1 MKKHRKLVALLIAL
15 TFLFSVA
22 APAMAADASDAEK
35 AAGKLEAL
43 GIIEGYP
50 DGSFGLDREIT
61 RAEFAKVAVIA
72 SGHGDAGD
80 ILKSTPSKF
89 SDVKTN
95 EWYTGW
101 INLAASQGYVKGYP
115 DGTFRPNDKITNA
128 EVVTVLLR
136 LLGYNDNLPG
146 DWPTNYIVKAVALEI
161 TKGISFDAKAFA
173 VRGEVFM
180 MADKALDTE
189 MVKWD
194 SDSQDF
200 EGKDEKLI
208 AKSFEGLMED
218 GLVTDISWDSKG
230 VMSAEISGSAYEV
243 SDDAIIAGAPDMLAL
258 LGSKVDFILN
268 DDDEIVYAGAKETKT
283 VSDDEITIGSKKL
296 TIDKKDYDLA
306 EDFGVTFFPGS
317 GSYEEGVKFS
327 ADNIVVVLDKKNN
340 AEWVFVYEYSRADL
354 IEEIEGDKLFGEV
367 RTNFEYDEDDNVVI
381 VKNGAI
387 AGFEDLAEGDL
398 FYLEKNIRGLD
409 YLLIASDE
417 KVEGVLE
424 AASGKWDEVTVDGTK
439 YKVDSDA
446 LVSDNEGK
454 DFGDYDEVFSKD
466 MVDEDI
472 TLLLSPVGKVAF
484 AISGAKAES
493 DDLYGIFLAAD
504 EDAFGNV
511 KVQLVNADG
520 KKVIYEV
527 DDPLDEDVV
536 DLTGGEGQTG
546 ISPKANAHELVLYRL
561 NDDGDIVYF
570 KAFSSFIEAEKGD
583 GVYVTREDGNRIY
596 INGSW
601 KRIADDTVFFVAE
614 KMGSSGVSKWTTASW
629 AEFKDGFK
637 GDQEADAIY
646 DGNKLLAIAYHGT
659 LVDPDNYG
667 VIAGSGYNTKG
678 FYYDVFFKGA
688 KERFNTKDEPALSK
702 VISKK
707 TLVRFELTDGKMD
720 KIQEIEITDPDKE
733 LVTKVGDGYFDT
745 EVDVYY
751 IDEDTMIVDIT
762 GSNPELAGRVVRG
775 DYVYVYTGEI
785 GDGDDEDTGVI
796 DKDDGICSVVVIVP
810 APEVPGGP
818 TGDVTFD
825 LEFEDGYPL
834 LNEDGIKSKS
844 VTAAVK
850 INLNSIGWDDSI
862 QYEVTVDKSKISV
875 SGIAARSAS
884 VTTDKNGETVS
895 ISIVVIF
902 EDDVYRGEVLEIAA
916 GAIVVKALDSEG
928 NGLQTA
934 TNKSGS
940 GLLKPQPTTGS

>member
-189 MVKWD
+189 MVKWV
-194 SDSQDF
+194 SDDQAF
-200 EGKDEKLI
+200 EGKNEKLI

>member
-1 MKKHRKLVALLIAL
+1 M
-15 TFLFSVA
+15 
-22 APAMAADASDAEK
+22 
-35 AAGKLEAL
+35 
-43 GIIEGYP
+43 
-50 DGSFGLDREIT
+50 
-61 RAEFAKVAVIA
+61 
-72 SGHGDAGD
+72 
-80 ILKSTPSKF
+80 
-89 SDVKTN
+89 
-95 EWYTGW
+95 
-101 INLAASQGYVKGYP
+101 
-115 DGTFRPNDKITNA
+115 
-128 EVVTVLLR
+128 
-136 LLGYNDNLPG
+136 
-146 DWPTNYIVKAVALEI
+146 
-161 TKGISFDAKAFA
+161 
-173 VRGEVFM
+173 
-180 MADKALDTE
+180 
-189 MVKWD
+189 
-194 SDSQDF
+194 
-200 EGKDEKLI
+200 
-208 AKSFEGLMED
+208 
-218 GLVTDISWDSKG
+218 
-230 VMSAEISGSAYEV
+230 
-243 SDDAIIAGAPDMLAL
+243 
-258 LGSKVDFILN
+258 
-268 DDDEIVYAGAKETKT
+268 
-283 VSDDEITIGSKKL
+283 
-296 TIDKKDYDLA
+296 
-306 EDFGVTFFPGS
+306 
-317 GSYEEGVKFS
+317 
-327 ADNIVVVLDKKNN
+327 
-340 AEWVFVYEYSRADL
+340 
-354 IEEIEGDKLFGEV
+354 
-367 RTNFEYDEDDNVVI
+367 I

-504 EDAFGNV
+504 RDAFGNV

-536 DLTGGEGQTG
+536 DLTGEEGQEEEQGDEQVEGQGEGQGEGQTG
-546 ISPKANAHELVLYRL
+546 LSPKAKANELVLYRL

-570 KAFSSFIEAEKGD
+570 KAFSSFIEAEKGAV
-583 GVYVTREDGNRIY
+583 VYVTKEDGNRIL
-596 INGSW
+596 ISSASSTDKSW

-614 KMGSSGVSKWTTASW
+614 KIKIDSSGDNSSVSKWTTASW
-629 AEFKDGFK
+629 AEFKDGYDALVK
-637 GDQEADAIY
+637 ANAIY
-646 DGNKLLAIAYHGT
+646 DGNKLLAIAYPDT

-707 TLVRFELTDGKMD
+707 TLVQFQLTDGKMD
-720 KIQEIEITDPDKE
+720 KIKEIPIDDKDKE
-733 LVTKVGDGYFDT
+733 LVTKVGGGYFDT

-762 GSNPELAGRVVRG
+762 GSNPEPADRVVRG
-775 DYVYVYTGEI
+775 DYVYVHPY
-785 GDGDDEDTGVI
+785 VI

-825 LEFEDGYPL
+825 LEFEDGYPC

-844 VTAAVK
+844 VTAAVE
-850 INLNSIGWDDSI
+850 IDLESIGWDDSI

-884 VTTDKNGETVS
+884 VTTDKSGGTVS
-895 ISIVVIF
+895 ISIVVTF
-902 EDDVYRGEVLEIAA
+902 EDDVYVGEVLEIAA
-916 GAIVVKALDSEG
+916 GAIVVEALDSEG

-940 GLLKPQPTTGS
+940 GVVQLKPESTTSE

>member
-1 MKKHRKLVALLIAL
+1 MKKHRKLVALLVAL

-283 VSDDEITIGSKKL
+283 VSKNKATIGSKKI
-296 TIDKKDYDLA
+296 TIDKKDYTLA
-306 EDFGVTFFPGS
+306 EDFGVTCFPEDVD
-317 GSYEEGVKFS
+317 YEIGEEFS

-340 AEWVFVYEYSRADL
+340 AEWAFVYDYKDGDIFDEIDGNYLVLEYGASVNL
-354 IEEIEGDKLFGEV
+354 KDKD
-367 RTNFEYDEDDNVVI
+367 YVV

-387 AGFEDLAEGDL
+387 ASLDDLEAGDL
-398 FYLEKNIRGLD
+398 VYVIKNKYGLD
-409 YLLIASDE
+409 YLIIASDE
-417 KVEGVLE
+417 TVEGTLDSI
-424 AASGKWDEVTVDGTK
+424 SGDKKKVTVDGVTYDLK
-439 YKVDSDA
+439 YAAGALNALISD
-446 LVSDNEGK
+446 DGG
-454 DFGDYDEVFSKD
+454 DDYDRAADLLGKD
-466 MVDEDI
+466 MVGEEVS
-472 TLLLSPVGKVAF
+472 LLLSPTGKVAVLVSSVEAGEDIF
-484 AISGAKAES
+484 VLFLNGTKKDWS
-493 DDLYGIFLAAD
+493 D
-504 EDAFGNV
+504 FGKKEIEVLNT
-511 KVQLVNADG
+511 AG
-520 KKVIYEV
+520 KKVIYTVAKKDAWEV
-527 DDPLDEDVV
+527 LKVGSE
-536 DLTGGEGQTG
+536 
-546 ISPKANAHELVLYRL
+546 
-561 NDDGDIVYF
+561 
-570 KAFSSFIEAEKGD
+570 D
-583 GVYVTREDGNRIY
+583 GVKNGDLLKIELNSDGEIKAVTLASDTDAIKGSLDPG
-596 INGSW
+596 INGINIDNIDDDLDRIKLEGKW
-601 KRIADDTVFFVAE
+601 YRIADDAFFFVYDE
-614 KMGSSGVSKWTTASW
+614 EEVQDPEWTTVKWSIF
-629 AEFKDGFK
+629 ED
-637 GDQEADAIY
+637 ADVVGESADYAIC
-646 DGNKLLAIAYHGT
+646 DGNKVKYLVVSAYVAGKGNHGIVLDAYYGKGDDYVVLAVEGGKEVHYVVDDYPSGKDLDS
-659 LVDPDNYG
+659 LVDGAYVEFN
-667 VIAGSGYNTKG
+667 VVSSG
-678 FYYDVFFKGA
+678 
-688 KERFNTKDEPALSK
+688 
-702 VISKK
+702 
-707 TLVRFELTDGKMD
+707 
-720 KIQEIEITDPDKE
+720 EIEIKDIKSLEPE
-733 LVTKVGDGYFDT
+733 YIVTRVASDYIRVVENDGDDGEGYFDL
-745 EVDVYY
+745 
-751 IDEDTMIVDIT
+751 DEDTTIVDLS
-762 GSNPELAGRVVRG
+762 GSSPEIVDAVVRG
-775 DYVYVYTGEI
+775 DYVAVVDEDKDGVAEFI
-785 GDGDDEDTGVI
+785 LIFEEPEEDGDVDDDNGVVGQYKVI
-796 DKDDGICSVVVIVP
+796 AVAFEEGNKLLTLMDADGNIVP
-810 APEVPGGP
+810 YQLAEGTLVELMDG
-818 TGDVTFD
+818 TVERISEIDD
-825 LEFEDGYPL
+825 LDTELPAG
-834 LNEDGIKSKS
+834 S
-844 VTAAVK
+844 
-850 INLNSIGWDDSI
+850 
-862 QYEVTVDKSKISV
+862 TVDVVLIK
-875 SGIAARSAS
+875 G
-884 VTTDKNGETVS
+884 TETVS
-895 ISIVVIF
+895 YIKIVS
-902 EDDVYRGEVLEIAA
+902 
-916 GAIVVKALDSEG
+916 VVES
-928 NGLQTA
+928 
-934 TNKSGS
+934 
-940 GLLKPQPTTGS
+940 